1 MSSVSSVVNVRGRE
15 YSYLMHRKV
24 AVTLV
29 VVCICAG
36 VLGAQAVTTQ
46 LGITEGRAREAV
58 FDSFVSGAVSVA
70 GKAEVFTAASPQV
83 RVAIVNA
90 ALTLARAFVDSAEFP
105 KRYAEHRD
113 ANGPDPLPPAATADD
128 VLAKQR
134 TNFESQV
141 EGMRKQLGDVTP
153 AQRETLEQGFET
165 MRARFTEM
173 EKGDARIELDAALK
187 QQRTRQVQAH
197 EAAVKELE
205 AVYPADPRALVANRL
220 RKFLDLS
227 KDVDFTAQLV
237 ERDRKM
243 RFADAAFEARPAEW
257 KMLFRAG
264 KPAVDA
270 ARAFAQKWLAD
281 LEGKGVQ

>member
-1 MSSVSSVVNVRGRE
+1 MKCWVLAG
-15 YSYLMHRKV
+15 
-24 AVTLV
+24 LV
-29 VVCICAG
+29 VGSVYVTEI
-36 VLGAQAVTTQ
+36 GAQAVTAQ
-46 LGITEGRAREAV
+46 LGVTDGRAREAV

-70 GKAEVFTAASPQV
+70 GKAGVFTAASPQV

-105 KRYAEHRD
+105 KRYADHRD
-113 ANGPDPLPPAATADD
+113 ANGPEPLPPTTTADE

-134 TNFESQV
+134 ANFESQI
-141 EGMRKQLGDVTP
+141 EGMRKQFGDVTP

-173 EKGDARIELDAALK
+173 EKGDAKIELDAALK

-220 RKFLDLS
+220 RKFLELS

>member
-1 MSSVSSVVNVRGRE
+1 MKCWVLAG
-15 YSYLMHRKV
+15 
-24 AVTLV
+24 LV
-29 VVCICAG
+29 VASVY
-36 VLGAQAVTTQ
+36 VTEMGAQAVTAQ

-58 FDSFVSGAVSVA
+58 FDSFVSGAVSIA
-70 GKAEVFTAASPQV
+70 GKADVFTAASPQA

-90 ALTLARAFVDSAEFP
+90 ALTIARAFVDSTEFP
-105 KRYAEHRD
+105 KRYADHRE
-113 ANGPDPLPPAATADD
+113 ANGPDPVLPATTADE

-134 TNFESQV
+134 ANFEAQV
-141 EGMRKQLGDVTP
+141 EGMRKQFADVTP
-153 AQRETLEQGFET
+153 AQRETLEQGFDT

-173 EKGDARIELDAALK
+173 EKGEARIALDAALK
-187 QQRTRQVQAH
+187 EQRIRQVRAYDT
-197 EAAVKELE
+197 AMKELD

-227 KDVDFTAQLV
+227 KDIDFTAPLV

-243 RFADAAFEARPAEW
+243 RFADAVLEARSAEW

-264 KPAVDA
+264 KPATDA

-281 LEGKGVQ
+281 LEAKGVK